1 MRLPGW
7 GWQLKLARYLIGQLI
22 GYVKAFSGEY
32 DMTGCRRTYED
43 RSPLVCPVTKN
54 ALLSCLLFSVVG
66 ILAFMWSVSLTEALA
81 QPLSGQA
88 AKNFSGTLPG
98 LRPEEFGIL
107 RLLDKK
113 ELKNALAKNDGAVKS
128 LEQDAKKS
136 RWRQPWEDLRD
147 QYLSIAISAP
157 RTDLSAEALFRA
169 ASCQRSL
176 AECSHQNKDWRMSI
190 SLYEALYSGSPK
202 SRLADDALLAC
213 AAISAQKLKNTRQAR
228 KYLDLHAK
236 KYAKSDTAKE
246 AQALSATLEKGQGQK
261 DAKQNDAKQQKDAKK
276 EAGDKAETKE
286 RAPRICHANGR
297 PYSITID
304 AGHGGHDPGTVHNG
318 ILERDITLDIALR
331 LGRQLQQ
338 YGITVYYTRTKNTFV
353 SLPQRSNLANRTG
366 SDLFVSIH
374 VNANPSQAARGLE
387 VYYLDTQATCGV
399 TVADR
404 ENGTH
409 KKASPRKAAAKPV
422 SAKQA
427 ATASRMVKSQKLA
440 ALVKTNLHTAI
451 TGKGYTVEKNS
462 VKKAPFFV
470 LAATAM
476 PSILAEVGYCSNK
489 EDAALLKKAA
499 YRQSLSDGLADGILA
514 WMRHNTQSSGYVAE
528 NTGRGAKKKAVR

>member
-1 MRLPGW
+1 ME
-7 GWQLKLARYLIGQLI
+7 WQLKLLRQLI
-22 GYVKAFSGEY
+22 GYVKAIFGEY

-43 RSPLVCPVTKN
+43 RSPLVCPVIKN
-54 ALLSCLLFSVVG
+54 ALLSCLVLSVVG
-66 ILAFMWSVSLTEALA
+66 ILAFMWSGSLTEARA

-98 LRPEEFGIL
+98 LRPEEFGTL

-113 ELKNALAKNDGAVKS
+113 ELKNAFEKNEGAVRA

-157 RTDLSAEALFRA
+157 ETDLSAEAIFMA

-176 AECSHQNKDWRMSI
+176 AGCSHQNKDWRMSI
-190 SLYEALYSGSPK
+190 NLLEALYSGSPQ

-213 AAISAQKLKNTRQAR
+213 AAISVQKLKNTKQAR

-236 KYAKSDTAKE
+236 KYGRSDTAKE
-246 AQALSATLEKGQGQK
+246 AQALSATLKKGQVQK
-261 DAKQNDAKQQKDAKK
+261 EAKK
-276 EAGDKAETKE
+276 KAGDKADTKE
-286 RAPRICHANGR
+286 RAPRICHTNGR
-297 PYSITID
+297 PYRITID

-338 YGITVYYTRTKNTFV
+338 YGITVYYTRTKNTYV
-353 SLPQRSNLANRTG
+353 SLPQRSDLANRTG

-387 VYYLDTQATCGV
+387 IYYLDTQATYGV

-409 KKASPRKAAAKPV
+409 KKASPRKASAKQV
-422 SAKQA
+422 SAKQT
-427 ATASRMVKSQKLA
+427 ATASRMTKSRKLA

-451 TGKGYTVEKNS
+451 TDKGYTVEKNS

-489 EDAALLKKAA
+489 DDAALLRKAA